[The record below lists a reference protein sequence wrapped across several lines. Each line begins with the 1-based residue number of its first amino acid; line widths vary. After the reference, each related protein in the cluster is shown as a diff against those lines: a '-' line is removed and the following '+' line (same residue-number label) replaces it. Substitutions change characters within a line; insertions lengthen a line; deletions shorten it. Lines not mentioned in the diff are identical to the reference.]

1 MNPEEPLPAVRSSSI
16 SAEAMIGIGITIGA
30 IGVLFLMLG
39 WAQHMRQVYDAA
51 WILLPIGAV
60 LLVVGGLAT
69 LLAQLRKR
77 R

>member
-1 MNPEEPLPAVRSSSI
+1 
-16 SAEAMIGIGITIGA
+16 MIGIGITIGA

-69 LLAQLRKR
+69 LLVLRKR